1 MSETPQTSCATA
13 DSQATPALLDDLA
26 DRGWPAIEKV
36 DLDGW
41 SLRFSSGVTNRAN
54 SALPAGDLLGCP
66 LAAAVDAV
74 EREYSSRGLPTVFQL
89 SEAAPAGLADELA
102 RRGYAEHSPTV
113 VMVASVDGDGAL
125 PGSDDAGALAEA
137 RIKLADAPDEEWSS
151 AEVRIELADAPD
163 EEWLDLWWSVDGRG
177 GPAEREVA
185 RRILTGVSSLYASL
199 SVPGALGAMPVCV
212 ARLALVDDWGGVFA
226 VATHPAARRRGFAR
240 ELVTALGR
248 EARGRGVNA
257 LWLQVLADNAAALRL
272 YRGLGFVP
280 TSSYA
285 YWSRP

>member
-13 DSQATPALLDDLA
+13 DSRATPALLDDLA

-54 SALPAGDLLGCP
+54 SALPAGDLLGRP

-74 EREYSSRGLPTVFQL
+74 EREYSSRGLPTVFHL
-89 SEAAPAGLADELA
+89 SEAAPAGLAGELA
-102 RRGYAEHSPTV
+102 RRGYVEHSPTV
-113 VMVASVDGDGAL
+113 VMVASVDGGGAL
-125 PGSDDAGALAEA
+125 PGSDGAGA
-137 RIKLADAPDEEWSS
+137 S
-151 AEVRIELADAPD
+151 AGVRIELADAPD

-185 RRILTGVSSLYASL
+185 RRILTGVPSLYASL
-199 SVPGALGAMPVCV
+199 SVPGVLGGMPVCV

-240 ELVTALGR
+240 ELLTALGR

-257 LWLQVLADNAAALRL
+257 LWLQVLADNAAAVRL

-280 TSSYA
+280 ASSYA